1 MMVSRT
7 KAQQLAG
14 LVVWLTITFIAAAV
28 GALASV
34 QANTF
39 YAELLKPAWAPPA
52 SLFGPVWSTLYTL
65 IAIAA
70 WLVWRQGGFAA
81 RRAALLLFLGQLALN
96 ALWSWLFFVWHKGAL
111 ALVDIIALWLLIV
124 ATLIAFWR
132 VKALAG
138 ALFLP
143 YLLWVSFAAV
153 LNYSL
158 LQLNPQLLG

>member
-158 LQLNPQLLG
+158 WQLNPQLLG